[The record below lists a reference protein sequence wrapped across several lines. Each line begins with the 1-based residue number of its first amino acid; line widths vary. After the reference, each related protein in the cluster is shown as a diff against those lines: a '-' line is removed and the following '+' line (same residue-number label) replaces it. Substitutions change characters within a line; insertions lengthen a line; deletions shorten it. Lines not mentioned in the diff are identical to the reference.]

1 MIAMKN
7 NPWYFF
13 YSNHESMYRND
24 TYYCP
29 SSFSFTNVL
38 EENYS
43 VILQEIKELLLL
55 NESLLGTYFND
66 SLLNAPNKWRALSFY
81 FWGVPMSKKAIDSC
95 PKTIN
100 ILSSIPNIISAS
112 ISVLEPHAEIKP
124 HYGDTDAIYRCH
136 FALEIPSGLPNC
148 GFRVGYEDKP
158 WENSKLMVF
167 NDAAYHKAWNKTD
180 ERRIIL
186 LLDVLRPEFETNK
199 KWICAMVRGCIAWQ
213 IVIKYFPF
221 FNSKKSVATKVM
233 SVIFASIFYLRFS
246 FLNRKS
252 AWL

>member
-1 MIAMKN
+1 MN
-7 NPWYFF
+7 NRPWYFF
-13 YSNHESMYRND
+13 YSNHESLYRND
-24 TYYCP
+24 TYYNS

-43 VILQEIKELLLL
+43 VIHQEIKELLLL

-95 PKTIN
+95 PKTIT
-100 ILSSIPNIISAS
+100 ILSAIPNIISAS
-112 ISVLEPHAEIKP
+112 VSVLEPHAEINP

-136 FALEIPSGLPNC
+136 FALEIPSRLPNC
-148 GFRVGYEDKP
+148 GFRVGYEDRP
-158 WENSKLMVF
+158 WENGKLMVF

-180 ERRIIL
+180 KRRIIL
-186 LLDVLRPEFETNK
+186 LVDVLRPEFEKNK
-199 KWICAMVRGCIAWQ
+199 KWICAMVRGCITWQ
-213 IVIKYFPF
+213 IIVKYLPF
-221 FNSKKSVATKVM
+221 FSAKKSVGTRVM